1 MRIGPPHSPV
11 EGSNQAHRM
20 TVGYHADPAPLASGQ
35 AVRRLTL
42 DQEIEGSNPS
52 SPASSSPN
60 HKMLWSAPT
69 RGLHIVLEHRS
80 AVRRRRRRTWFG
92 HLTLLI
98 FGHLIRRPRID
109 GHLIL

>member
-1 MRIGPPHSPV
+1 MTRRAEYQTGGLRPV
-11 EGSNQAHRM
+11 RREVARM
-20 TVGYHADPAPLASGQ
+20 SAAPLASGQ

-60 HKMLWSAPT
+60 HKMLWSAPM
-69 RGLHIVLEHRS
+69 RGLHVVLERRP

-92 HLTLLI
+92 HLTPLI
-98 FGHLIRRPRID
+98 FGRLIRRPLVD
-109 GHLIL
+109 GHL

>member
-1 MRIGPPHSPV
+1 MAPAERVVTGRVP
-11 EGSNQAHRM
+11 
-20 TVGYHADPAPLASGQ
+20 ADAAWACGIISRASLASGQ

-52 SPASSSPN
+52 SPASSSPH

-69 RGLHIVLEHRS
+69 RGLHIVLEHRP

-92 HLTLLI
+92 HLTPLI
-98 FGHLIRRPRID
+98 FGHLIRRPRIN
-109 GHLIL
+109 GNL